1 MKGCL
6 GVFGVLVGLVVLA
19 VGYVLLG
26 FYNIHVRYRLTVEVQ
41 DGDQIKTGSSVIDAS
56 YTIEPDYISWS
67 GPDTYVRIEGY
78 APTVDLGEKGLLFLT
93 FADSRTG
100 LAPAE
105 RRKLVFCLFTDIGCL
120 PFVAYDKPGTT
131 VVNRP
136 FSERKAELT
145 ELLRQGGPRD
155 VPFVLLPKMAQFQ
168 DANDPNKLVPVPPDD
183 LTASFGPG
191 VRLKRVILQLTDD
204 PVTPRPQTWPQWL
217 TESGQTYVGILSG
230 VTK

>member
-6 GVFGVLVGLVVLA
+6 GAFGVLVGLVVLA

-93 FADSRTG
+93 FADARPRR
-100 LAPAE
+100 APAE

-131 VVNRP
+131 VVDRP
-136 FSERKAELT
+136 LASGRPSLPSCFAKAGRATCRLSFCPRWLNFRMPMIRISLCRCHLT
-145 ELLRQGGPRD
+145 ILPR
-155 VPFVLLPKMAQFQ
+155 VLVLGFGSS
-168 DANDPNKLVPVPPDD
+168 
-183 LTASFGPG
+183 ASF
-191 VRLKRVILQLTDD
+191 
-204 PVTPRPQTWPQWL
+204 
-217 TESGQTYVGILSG
+217 SN
-230 VTK
+230 